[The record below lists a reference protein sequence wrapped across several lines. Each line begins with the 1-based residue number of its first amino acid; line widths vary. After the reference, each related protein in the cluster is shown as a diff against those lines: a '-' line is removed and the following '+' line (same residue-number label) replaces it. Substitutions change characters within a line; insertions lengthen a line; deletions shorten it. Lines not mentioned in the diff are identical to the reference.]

1 MSGFLPQKPEK
12 DVISIR
18 ISTAVLSEID
28 KLASDI
34 DISRNELINQ
44 CIEFALHNL
53 DTNSIKKIEKSA
65 LD

>member
-44 CIEFALHNL
+44 CIEFALRNL